1 MILDHL
7 TADCILLDGRAKRKE
22 EVLTDLALL
31 LSAGD
36 AALRSEILEGL
47 VERETVMSTGIGHG
61 IAVPHARL
69 DRLDGL
75 RLGLARY
82 RHGVDFKSLDGQP
95 VYLAFGVIG
104 PPGMADGHV
113 KLLAR
118 IARLVKQAGA
128 VKEILAAPDVA
139 SVISVIQVLER
150 HGSG

>member
-22 EVLTDLALL
+22 EVLTDLATL

-36 AALRSEILEGL
+36 AVLRSQILEGL
-47 VERETVMSTGIGHG
+47 VERESVMSTGIGHG

-69 DRLDGL
+69 DRLAGL
-75 RLGLARY
+75 RLSLARY

-104 PPGMADGHV
+104 PPGQADGHV

-128 VKEILAAPDVA
+128 VKEIIAAPDVA
-139 SVISVIQVLER
+139 AVIEILGR
-150 HGSG
+150 HGG